1 MLRTK
6 GIEKKIIALVY
17 SGSVLLN
24 LDFSYID
31 EAILLSWRKI
41 VERTVNYIT
50 DDDIPPFLYH

>member
-31 EAILLSWRKI
+31 EATLLSWRKI